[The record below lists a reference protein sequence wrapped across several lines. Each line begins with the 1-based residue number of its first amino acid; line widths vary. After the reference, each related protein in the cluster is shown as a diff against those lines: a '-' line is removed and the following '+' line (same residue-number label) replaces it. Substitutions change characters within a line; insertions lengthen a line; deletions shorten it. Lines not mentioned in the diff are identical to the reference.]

1 MDFSQTKLSKMEW
14 ESIEIPVAEQE
25 AKILHLIMQGYQD
38 INIKQNDNQS
48 LLSMMKIEYTPEIEM
63 YLYSKYFEPEIQA
76 ILSGSV
82 VTETAG
88 DKNTK
93 KKDKDKSKSS
103 INNPIEKSTF
113 LSGFDPKL
121 PNISKFKPPK
131 KIDLMRLTNM
141 DNNLQSGKGAE
152 SLQHKNSGGRSP
164 YEFGEYDKTRIFE
177 FILLDFCKQITL
189 NTGKDKGT
197 GQQQQ
202 QQQQKEPYTFYLY
215 TLIQM
220 RKSAIPLVNAQI
232 LLFIDQ
238 MLVFV
243 QEKHPSKILQDAFT
257 HAHRIIE
264 KNPYLLR
271 YENKTLYDHQKQLF
285 QLFRS
290 VSSEESNTSISSKLV
305 LYTAPTGTGK
315 TMSPLGLSN
324 GYRVIYI
331 CAARHIGLALAK
343 SAVSMEK
350 RVAFAFGCETA
361 ADIRLHYY
369 AAAEYTKNRKT
380 GGIFR
385 VDNSNG
391 IKVEI
396 MICDVHS
403 YLTAMH
409 YMLAFHS
416 EQEIVLYWDEPTITL
431 DLESHSLHPI
441 IQRNWTENK
450 ISNIVLS
457 CATLPE
463 EDEIMECLMDYRG
476 RFDGGTVHRVSS
488 YDCKKSISLMDPRG
502 RPTLPHLLFSSYT
515 DIVACVGHIE
525 KNMSLLRYLDLRE
538 IVRMVEHVV
547 SFPGALP
554 EAYHVVQYFMSVAD
568 MTMNRIKM
576 YYLDVLRNI
585 SPEAYPGIH
594 VYLKSTVKGMYDG
607 IKSSHI
613 ITKSMS
619 TGSGTVTNTT
629 TLAGSGLT
637 RTQSVMA
644 PPLHE
649 TNHNIQERSISM
661 SQVPDLTVPLSNP
674 FKGVLLTTEDA
685 YTLTDGPTIFIVE
698 DVQKISQFYI
708 QQSRI
713 PMKVLDN
720 IMEKIEANNVV
731 QKKMDILM
739 KSIDDSMGKEAEK
752 EKKMEKEAFKPEVK
766 RMLAGLDDLREHI
779 KMISMGMEYIPNT
792 RQHQHVWT
800 RAAEYATNAFTPQ
813 IDETSVRKIMEL
825 DVDNSMKL
833 LLLMGVGVF
842 DTIGGGH
849 AYSSGQ
855 PEVGSDKVASRPEEV
870 QKNMLVGEK
879 SPGIASYMEVMRRL
893 AYEQKLFL
901 IIASSDYIYGTNYQ
915 LCHGFLG
922 RDLLNMTQQKIIQA
936 MGRIG
941 RSNIQQEYTI
951 RFRDEGLMS
960 RLFLP
965 TEGGNMEAINMGR
978 LLCG

>member
-1 MDFSQTKLSKMEW
+1 MVFRIQNQRPNYIYFTITTMDFSQTKLSKMEW

-25 AKILHLIMQGYQD
+25 AKILRLIMQGYQD

-48 LLSMMKIEYTPEIEM
+48 LLSMMKIDYTPEIEM
-63 YLYSKYFEPEIQA
+63 YLYSKYFEPELKM
-76 ILSGSV
+76 ILGKGVDPNADVRDVSRP
-82 VTETAG
+82 
-88 DKNTK
+88 K
-93 KKDKDKSKSS
+93 KKDNDKKSS
-103 INNPIEKSTF
+103 TKDTKTVIPTF
-113 LSGFDPKL
+113 LSGFDPKM

-141 DNNLQSGKGAE
+141 DNNLQSG
-152 SLQHKNSGGRSP
+152 
-164 YEFGEYDKTRIFE
+164 EYDNTRIFE
-177 FILLDFCKQITL
+177 FILLDFCKHVSQ
-189 NTGKDKGT
+189 
-197 GQQQQ
+197 GQSQGAQTQ
-202 QQQQKEPYTFYLY
+202 SKESYTFYLY

-220 RKSAIPLVNAQI
+220 RNSTIPLVNAQVI
-232 LLFIDQ
+232 QFVDQ
-238 MLVFV
+238 LIAFV
-243 QEKHPSKILQDAFT
+243 QDKHPEKILQDAFQ
-257 HAHRIIE
+257 HAYRIIE

-285 QLFRS
+285 QLFRPRDFDDC
-290 VSSEESNTSISSKLV
+290 VEIIPPKMV

-343 SAVSMEK
+343 SAVSVEK

-416 EQEIVLYWDEPTITL
+416 EQEIILYWDEPTITL

-463 EDEIMECLMDYRG
+463 ESEITDCLADYRG

-488 YDCKKSISLMDPRG
+488 HDCKKSISLMDPRG

-547 SFPGALP
+547 VVPGALP
-554 EAYHVVQYFMSVAD
+554 EAYHVVQYFMSVSD

-585 SPEAYPGIH
+585 CPESYPGIH
-594 VYLKSTVKGMYDG
+594 VYLKSTVKGMYD
-607 IKSSHI
+607 
-613 ITKSMS
+613 TT
-619 TGSGTVTNTT
+619 TGSGGMTKSLSVGPS
-629 TLAGSGLT
+629 AGSGLT
-637 RTQSVMA
+637 RTQSVA
-644 PPLHE
+644 VVGP
-649 TNHNIQERSISM
+649 S
-661 SQVPDLTVPLSNP
+661 LSNTNIEGRSSSMNDVSVSVHHSP

-698 DVQKISQFYI
+698 DVKKISQFYI
-708 QQSRI
+708 QQSKI

-752 EKKMEKEAFKPEVK
+752 DKKMEKEAFKPEVK
-766 RMLAGLDDLREHI
+766 RMMAGLEDLREHI

-792 RQHQHVWT
+792 RQHQHVWCRNSDT
-800 RAAEYATNAFTPQ
+800 DFLTNAFTPQ

-842 DTIGGGH
+842 DT
-849 AYSSGQ
+849 
-855 PEVGSDKVASRPEEV
+855 
-870 QKNMLVGEK
+870 MLVGEK

-965 TEGGNMEAINMGR
+965 TEGGNIEAINMGR
-978 LLCG
+978 LLSRG

>member
-1 MDFSQTKLSKMEW
+1 MLFRIQYQTPNHVYFTVTTMDFSQTKLSKMEW

-25 AKILHLIMQGYQD
+25 AKILRLIMQGYQD

-48 LLSMMKIEYTPEIEM
+48 LLSMMKIDYTPEIEM
-63 YLYSKYFEPEIQA
+63 YLYSKYFEPELQM
-76 ILSGSV
+76 ILGKGVDTKTNTS
-82 VTETAG
+82 
-88 DKNTK
+88 TK
-93 KKDKDKSKSS
+93 KKDKNQVSVSRSD
-103 INNPIEKSTF
+103 PTF

-141 DNNLQSGKGAE
+141 DNNLQSG
-152 SLQHKNSGGRSP
+152 
-164 YEFGEYDKTRIFE
+164 EYDKTRIFE
-177 FILLDFCKQITL
+177 FILLDFCKHVSQ
-189 NTGKDKGT
+189 
-197 GQQQQ
+197 GQGPQGQGAQ
-202 QQQQKEPYTFYLY
+202 VQGVQVQGVQSKESYTFYLY

-220 RKSAIPLVNAQI
+220 RKSAIPLVNAQVI
-232 LLFIDQ
+232 QFVDQLLA
-238 MLVFV
+238 FV
-243 QEKHPSKILQDAFT
+243 QDKHPEKILQDAFQ
-257 HAHRIIE
+257 HAYRIIE

-285 QLFRS
+285 QLFRPRDFDDCA
-290 VSSEESNTSISSKLV
+290 EYGEMIPPKLV

-343 SAVSMEK
+343 SAISMEK

-463 EDEIMECLMDYRG
+463 ESEIMECIGDYRD
-476 RFDGGTVHRVSS
+476 RFDGGVVHRVSS
-488 YDCKKSISLMDPRG
+488 HDCKKSISLMDPRG

-525 KNMSLLRYLDLRE
+525 KNLSLLRYLDLRE

-547 SFPGALP
+547 AVPGALP
-554 EAYHVVQYFMSVAD
+554 EAYHVVQYFLSVGE

-585 SPEAYPGIH
+585 CPDAYPGIH

-607 IKSSHI
+607 TAMKPM
-613 ITKSMS
+613 TKSMS
-619 TGSGTVTNTT
+619 VGQGTGSGPS
-629 TLAGSGLT
+629 AGSSLT
-637 RTQSVMA
+637 RTQSVA
-644 PPLHE
+644 LIQPT
-649 TNHNIQERSISM
+649 TNLEGRSSSM
-661 SQVPDLTVPLSNP
+661 NDVSVSVPQNP

-713 PMKVLDN
+713 PMKVLDLL
-720 IMEKIEANNVV
+720 MEKIEANNVV
-731 QKKMDILM
+731 QKKMDVLM

-752 EKKMEKEAFKPEVK
+752 DKKMEKEAFKPEVK
-766 RMLAGLDDLREHI
+766 RMMAGLEDLRGHI

-792 RQHQHVWT
+792 RQHQQVWMPSGT
-800 RAAEYATNAFTPQ
+800 DYSTSAFTPQ
-813 IDETSVRKIMEL
+813 IDEASVRKIMEL

-842 DTIGGGH
+842 DT
-849 AYSSGQ
+849 
-855 PEVGSDKVASRPEEV
+855 
-870 QKNMLVGEK
+870 MLVGEK
-879 SPGIASYMEVMRRL
+879 SAGIASYMEVMRRL

-978 LLCG
+978 LLCRG

>member
-25 AKILHLIMQGYQD
+25 AKILRLIMQGYQD

-48 LLSMMKIEYTPEIEM
+48 LLSMMKIDHTPEIEM
-63 YLYSKYFEPEIQA
+63 YLYSKYFEPELQV
-76 ILSGSV
+76 ILGKGMDTKTNTS
-82 VTETAG
+82 
-88 DKNTK
+88 TK
-93 KKDKDKSKSS
+93 KKDKNQVSVSRSS
-103 INNPIEKSTF
+103 PTF

-131 KIDLMRLTNM
+131 KIDLMRLANM
-141 DNNLQSGKGAE
+141 DNNLQS
-152 SLQHKNSGGRSP
+152 
-164 YEFGEYDKTRIFE
+164 GEYDKTRIFE
-177 FILLDFCKQITL
+177 FILLDFCKQVSH
-189 NTGKDKGT
+189 GSG
-197 GQQQQ
+197 GQASASTKQ
-202 QQQQKEPYTFYLY
+202 ESYTFYLY

-232 LLFIDQ
+232 LQFVDQ

-257 HAHRIIE
+257 HAHQIIE

-285 QLFRS
+285 QLFRPPS
-290 VSSEESNTSISSKLV
+290 DSEDSESKLV

-343 SAVSMEK
+343 SAISVEK

-441 IQRNWTENK
+441 IQRNWAENK

-463 EDEIMECLMDYRG
+463 ESEIMECLMDYRG

-488 YDCKKSISLMDPRG
+488 HDCKKSISLMDPRG

-538 IVRMVEHVV
+538 IVRMVEYVV
-547 SFPGALP
+547 LVPGALP
-554 EAYHVVQYFMSVAD
+554 EAYHVVQYFMSVSD

-576 YYLDVLRNI
+576 YYLDVLRNMN
-585 SPEAYPGIH
+585 PRLYTCIH

-607 IKSSHI
+607 TESRN

-619 TGSGTVTNTT
+619 TGTVPTT
-629 TLAGSGLT
+629 MAGSELSRTKSMAVPFLSVPTEPNIEKSVSMNPVLLT
-637 RTQSVMA
+637 
-644 PPLHE
+644 P
-649 TNHNIQERSISM
+649 I
-661 SQVPDLTVPLSNP
+661 VPVPQNMY
-674 FKGVLLTTEDA
+674 KGVLLTTEDA

-708 QQSRI
+708 QQSKI

-731 QKKMDILM
+731 QKKMDVLM

-766 RMLAGLDDLREHI
+766 RMMAGLDDLRGHI

-792 RQHQHVWT
+792 RQHQHVWMPSGT
-800 RAAEYATNAFTPQ
+800 DYSTSAFTPQ

-842 DTIGGGH
+842 DT
-849 AYSSGQ
+849 
-855 PEVGSDKVASRPEEV
+855 
-870 QKNMLVGEK
+870 MLVGEK

>member
-48 LLSMMKIEYTPEIEM
+48 LLSMMKIDYTPEIEM
-63 YLYSKYFEPEIQA
+63 YLYSKYFEPEIK
-76 ILSGSV
+76 IIMGTNVDSSSNVGS
-82 VTETAG
+82 
-88 DKNTK
+88 K
-93 KKDKDKSKSS
+93 KKDKDGTKSKTSTQAV
-103 INNPIEKSTF
+103 KSTF

-141 DNNLQSGKGAE
+141 DNNLQSG
-152 SLQHKNSGGRSP
+152 
-164 YEFGEYDKTRIFE
+164 EYDKTRIFE
-177 FILLDFCKQITL
+177 FILLDFCKHVSHGSRASTNQ
-189 NTGKDKGT
+189 
-197 GQQQQ
+197 
-202 QQQQKEPYTFYLY
+202 ESYTFYLY

-220 RKSAIPLVNAQI
+220 RKSAIPLVNALI
-232 LLFIDQ
+232 LQFIDQ

-243 QEKHPSKILQDAFT
+243 QEKHPSKILQDAFL

-285 QLFRS
+285 QLFRP
-290 VSSEESNTSISSKLV
+290 VSSEESYTSISSKLV

-343 SAVSMEK
+343 SAISVEK

-441 IQRNWTENK
+441 IQRNWVENK

-463 EDEIMECLMDYRG
+463 EDEIQECLMDYRG
-476 RFDGGTVHRVSS
+476 RFDGGVVHRVSS

-554 EAYHVVQYFMSVAD
+554 EAYHVVQYFMSVSD
-568 MTMNRIKM
+568 MTMNRIKI

-585 SPEAYPGIH
+585 SPELYPGIH
-594 VYLKSTVKGMYDG
+594 VYLKSTVKGMYDVTE
-607 IKSSHI
+607 SRNTNT

-619 TGSGTVTNTT
+619 MGTVPTT
-629 TLAGSGLT
+629 MAGSELSRTKSMAVPFISDPTEQLT
-637 RTQSVMA
+637 
-644 PPLHE
+644 PIIP
-649 TNHNIQERSISM
+649 
-661 SQVPDLTVPLSNP
+661 VPQNP
-674 FKGVLLTTEDA
+674 YKGVLLTTEDA

-708 QQSRI
+708 QQSKI

-842 DTIGGGH
+842 DT
-849 AYSSGQ
+849 
-855 PEVGSDKVASRPEEV
+855 
-870 QKNMLVGEK
+870 MLVGEK

-965 TEGGNMEAINMGR
+965 TEGGNIEAINMGR
-978 LLCG
+978 LLCS

>member
-14 ESIEIPVAEQE
+14 ESIEIPVADQE
-25 AKILHLIMQGYQD
+25 AKILRLIMQGYQD

-48 LLSMMKIEYTPEIEM
+48 LLSMMKIDYTTEIEM
-63 YLYSKYFEPEIQA
+63 YLYSKYFEPEIQI
-76 ILSGSV
+76 ILGKGGGVSCTTKPDAS
-82 VTETAG
+82 
-88 DKNTK
+88 K
-93 KKDKDKSKSS
+93 KKDNDKKNSTKDTKTVRPT
-103 INNPIEKSTF
+103 I
-113 LSGFDPKL
+113 LAGFDPKM
-121 PNISKFKPPK
+121 PNIAKFKPPK

-141 DNNLQSGKGAE
+141 DNNLQT
-152 SLQHKNSGGRSP
+152 
-164 YEFGEYDKTRIFE
+164 GEYDKTRVFE
-177 FILLDFCKQITL
+177 FILLDFCKHVGQGTQAQ
-189 NTGKDKGT
+189 TQGK
-197 GQQQQ
+197 
-202 QQQQKEPYTFYLY
+202 ESYTFYLY

-220 RKSAIPLVNAQI
+220 RTSAIPLVNAQVI
-232 LLFIDQ
+232 QFVDQLLA
-238 MLVFV
+238 FV
-243 QEKHPSKILQDAFT
+243 QHNHPEKILQDAFK
-257 HAHRIIE
+257 HAYRIIE

-285 QLFRS
+285 QLFRPRDFDECDE
-290 VSSEESNTSISSKLV
+290 VVPQGTEPKLV

-343 SAVSMEK
+343 SAISMEK

-431 DLESHSLHPI
+431 DLETHSLHPI
-441 IQRNWTENK
+441 IQRNWAENK

-463 EDEIMECLMDYRG
+463 ESEITECLEDYRD
-476 RFDGGTVHRVSS
+476 RFDGGVVHRVSS
-488 YDCKKSISLMDPRG
+488 HDCKKSISLMDPRG

-515 DIVACVGHIE
+515 DICASVGHIE

-547 SFPGALP
+547 SVPGALP
-554 EAYHVVQYFMSVAD
+554 EAYHVVQYFMSVGE

-585 SPEAYPGIH
+585 CPELYPGIH
-594 VYLKSTVKGMYDG
+594 VYLKTTLKGMYDNAASRG
-607 IKSSHI
+607 I

-619 TGSGTVTNTT
+619 MGQGTMGTGGPSVP
-629 TLAGSGLT
+629 LAGASLT
-637 RTQSVMA
+637 RTQSVMVA
-644 PPLHE
+644 PLHE
-649 TNHNIQERSISM
+649 TNHSIEKSVSM
-661 SQVPDLTVPLSNP
+661 SDVQLNQETQNP

-698 DVQKISQFYI
+698 DVQKISKFYI
-708 QQSRI
+708 QQSKI
-713 PMKVLDN
+713 PMKVLDLL
-720 IMEKIEANNVV
+720 MEKIEANNVV
-731 QKKMDILM
+731 QKKMDVLM

-752 EKKMEKEAFKPEVK
+752 DKKMEKEAFKPEVK
-766 RMLAGLDDLREHI
+766 RMIAGLEDLRGHI

-792 RQHQHVWT
+792 RQHQQVWMPSDT
-800 RAAEYATNAFTPQ
+800 DFSMAAFTPQ

-842 DTIGGGH
+842 DT
-849 AYSSGQ
+849 
-855 PEVGSDKVASRPEEV
+855 
-870 QKNMLVGEK
+870 MLVGEK

-951 RFRDEGLMS
+951 RFRDEGLMA

-978 LLCG
+978 LLCR